1 VAAEVSNKFKGDNVA
16 MNETLSTTANLL
28 GDPGRA
34 AIVLRLMSGIA
45 LPAGELAMI
54 ANVSPQTASEHLA
67 KLLQGRLLSVE
78 RQGRHRYYR
87 LASSQVADAL
97 ESLLV
102 LSAPQR
108 HPDANAAKASTGT
121 LEHARTCYGHLA
133 GWLGVRVADALQER
147 AFIKEYNAKTYAV
160 TPSGREWFEALKIKI
175 PISAIAQEIKIPKS
189 NIAQKIQVPL
199 SAIAQETTVPSST
212 IAQKNLVRRCLDWT
226 ERRHHIAGT
235 LGCAMYKRFR
245 ELRWLLPVR
254 DTRVLRITLEGRAQF
269 WKLLRIPLA

>member
-1 VAAEVSNKFKGDNVA
+1 

-34 AIVLRLMSGIA
+34 AILLRLMSGIA

-108 HPDANAAKASTGT
+108 HPDAKAAKATTGT

-133 GWLGVRVADALQER
+133 GWLGVRVAESLQER
-147 AFIKEYNAKTYAV
+147 AFIKEHNAKTYAV
-160 TPSGREWFEALKIKI
+160 TPSGREWFEALRIK
-175 PISAIAQEIKIPKS
+175 
-189 NIAQKIQVPL
+189 VP
-199 SAIAQETTVPSST
+199 APM

>member
-1 VAAEVSNKFKGDNVA
+1 

-34 AIVLRLMSGIA
+34 AILLRLMNGIA

-67 KLLQGRLLSVE
+67 QLLQGRLLSVE

-102 LSAPQR
+102 LSASQR
-108 HPDANAAKASTGT
+108 HPDAKAARANTGT
-121 LEHARTCYGHLA
+121 IEHARTCYGHLA

-147 AFIKEYNAKTYAV
+147 AFIKEYNANAYAV
-160 TPSGREWFEALKIKI
+160 TPSGREWFEALKIKV
-175 PISAIAQEIKIPKS
+175 PVSVIAQEIRVPASPIARKVQGPVS
-189 NIAQKIQVPL
+189 ATAQKIQVR
-199 SAIAQETTVPSST
+199 AST
-212 IAQKNLVRRCLDWT
+212 IAQKKFARRCLDWT

-245 ELRWLLPVR
+245 ELRWLLPMR

>member
-1 VAAEVSNKFKGDNVA
+1 
-16 MNETLSTTANLL
+16 MNETVSTTANLL

-34 AIVLRLMSGIA
+34 AILLRLMSGIA

-67 KLLQGRLLSVE
+67 KLLQGRLLIVE

-102 LSAPQR
+102 LTAPQR
-108 HPDANAAKASTGT
+108 HPDAKAAKASSGT

-133 GWLGVRVADALQER
+133 GWLGVRVAESLQER

-160 TPSGREWFEALKIKI
+160 TPSGREWFEALKIK
-175 PISAIAQEIKIPKS
+175 
-189 NIAQKIQVPL
+189 VP
-199 SAIAQETTVPSST
+199 AST

>member
-1 VAAEVSNKFKGDNVA
+1 
-16 MNETLSTTANLL
+16 MNETVSTTANLL

-34 AIVLRLMSGIA
+34 AILLRLMNGTA
-45 LPAGELAMI
+45 LPAGELAMV

-67 KLLQGRLLSVE
+67 KLLQGRLLIVE

-102 LSAPQR
+102 LTAPQR
-108 HPDANAAKASTGT
+108 DPDVKGAKASSGT

-133 GWLGVRVADALQER
+133 GWLGVRVAESLRER
-147 AFIKEYNAKTYAV
+147 AFIKENNAKTYAV
-160 TPSGREWFEALKIKI
+160 TPSGREWFEALKIKG
-175 PISAIAQEIKIPKS
+175 PA
-189 NIAQKIQVPL
+189 
-199 SAIAQETTVPSST
+199 ST